1 MFPERKSSVQV
12 VAARET
18 GRIEKQTWVFNG
30 IFAESA
36 ASDFPSVNNILFAFF
51 FKSVFD

>member
-1 MFPERKSSVQV
+1 VFPERKSSVQV

-18 GRIEKQTWVFNG
+18 GRIEKQIWVFSG
-30 IFAESA
+30 IFAECA

-51 FKSVFD
+51 FGLVFD